1 VMYITADGDAT
12 DGETVLA
19 PMDALGY
26 QAYAEGATQGPASV
40 DSEDVQKAG
49 TIFTNTPDGRMRLVD
64 YLANVEKEI
73 AAEEAARKRDVAAV
87 RAQMARNFAFNK
99 AARAKMQKALLHKM
113 AVNAKKAKDDLH
125 KAMTFVQAK
134 FASAAALANK
144 RNKANKARSKALRK
158 VIRANKKEASQKL
171 KTKVKAQQK
180 SMAALKSA
188 MNARIDKTQ
197 KNVAINA
204 AQIKENAKAARKALE
219 SAVNKFDH
227 KVANAAAEA
236 KAGRSKLAQQLKD
249 QDKAIRE
256 MANNKLKVVMTKTAA
271 HFDRVRSKM
280 AEDRAHADAALKA
293 ASTQMTAS
301 MNAFTA
307 LNDKRFKQTVSDIA
321 AAKKEAKDR
330 VDAASTEFKSKILQ
344 LRATVNQQVAK
355 TNARISQL
363 SGVVEKNRLA
373 QAKVNANVEAE
384 MKRMVKVGNDRY
396 AEHLKKDQDL
406 KNLIDKNKAATD
418 ARLAAMSAQFSTE
431 LDAVRATMNK
441 NRAHASKMLA
451 KKTSALYDNI
461 AKSEKAQMEEN
472 KAMAKQTALA
482 KMDLEDSLREAKS
495 DFTNRLGK
503 LHSTIVAN
511 DKKFEKK
518 IDNLAGI
525 VRANAVKS
533 KKGREH
539 LASVMAANK
548 AELHKAVGD
557 AIHQGETRMM
567 AAEQKLKDMNAKTKA
582 SLNMRITSEITK
594 LSNRAKGQIEGL
606 RLQTKEARAAM
617 KKEMLFA
624 VRAAAE
630 EAKANLADAVKTM
643 KEEFTNAEAE
653 EAAAAKADAK
663 AREAIAAKIEFEKL
677 QSKRALDDAVKSME
691 RSLLSLKAETR
702 AKIKKTNTRVDAYG
716 AALSKEAKDVEA
728 LMATNMATLTQKISN
743 AEEKATAHISAA
755 DAASAAGYK
764 KALESIKSD
773 LADAKKK
780 SDGKFGKMYDTLAQT
795 RSEMEKKLA
804 GSVTEIN
811 DSIAKQAALA
821 DSRFSKTVKDIDAA
835 RAEAATQV
843 KDARKSFATSMAT
856 LTASVKAQEKRLL
869 GDVQVVS
876 GMVLDN
882 QAEQV
887 RINRRTEA
895 ELTRVMGLVN
905 DNATKSKKA
914 RGKIR
919 LLLDENKRAAHD
931 EVEALE
937 KLFDTKIGK
946 IRHKAAANSIEAA
959 MDLTG
964 ATEKMYGELA
974 SVQLKAAYDN
984 EQSAASIAKYEADAA
999 ANIADAKKNFNARLE
1014 QLGNVVVSNAKKI
1027 ESGFEVLTG
1036 VVRDEKSANEKELAL
1051 ISEQTAAF
1059 QKDMN
1064 GRIVK
1069 AIMKGEAAAKRVAER
1084 AQANLKGMKKGMLV
1098 EISERVEATADK
1110 LFATIQGDHQKIADN
1125 YLSLK
1130 AYAVTASGKLNDYVT
1145 KGKGKNL
1152 SSLGDLM
1159 TTIAS
1164 TANIPTVKAE
1174 GLGFGGDTIP
1184 SIFSNGKIS
1193 VLKKNKDGKI
1203 VEGKVS
1209 KINGLVNEYTG
1220 NTNAVRGRWPMG
1232 LGKYLLMKLEE
1243 SMLEKGVLQVDKV
1256 SEKSGNFVFLN
1267 GHAVGL
1273 SNKLN
1278 DFESLAVRMAAYEQ
1292 TLAKLTA
1299 ALSGKH
1305 KPTPPKKKIPY
1316 ASPPEWDGN

>member
-1 VMYITADGDAT
+1 
-12 DGETVLA
+12 
-19 PMDALGY
+19 
-26 QAYAEGATQGPASV
+26 
-40 DSEDVQKAG
+40 
-49 TIFTNTPDGRMRLVD
+49 
-64 YLANVEKEI
+64 
-73 AAEEAARKRDVAAV
+73 
-87 RAQMARNFAFNK
+87 
-99 AARAKMQKALLHKM
+99 
-113 AVNAKKAKDDLH
+113 
-125 KAMTFVQAK
+125 
-134 FASAAALANK
+134 
-144 RNKANKARSKALRK
+144 
-158 VIRANKKEASQKL
+158 
-171 KTKVKAQQK
+171 
-180 SMAALKSA
+180 
-188 MNARIDKTQ
+188 
-197 KNVAINA
+197 
-204 AQIKENAKAARKALE
+204 
-219 SAVNKFDH
+219 
-227 KVANAAAEA
+227 
-236 KAGRSKLAQQLKD
+236 
-249 QDKAIRE
+249 
-256 MANNKLKVVMTKTAA
+256 
-271 HFDRVRSKM
+271 
-280 AEDRAHADAALKA
+280 
-293 ASTQMTAS
+293 
-301 MNAFTA
+301 
-307 LNDKRFKQTVSDIA
+307 
-321 AAKKEAKDR
+321 
-330 VDAASTEFKSKILQ
+330 
-344 LRATVNQQVAK
+344 
-355 TNARISQL
+355 
-363 SGVVEKNRLA
+363 
-373 QAKVNANVEAE
+373 
-384 MKRMVKVGNDRY
+384 
-396 AEHLKKDQDL
+396 
-406 KNLIDKNKAATD
+406 
-418 ARLAAMSAQFSTE
+418 
-431 LDAVRATMNK
+431 
-441 NRAHASKMLA
+441 
-451 KKTSALYDNI
+451 
-461 AKSEKAQMEEN
+461 
-472 KAMAKQTALA
+472 
-482 KMDLEDSLREAKS
+482 
-495 DFTNRLGK
+495 
-503 LHSTIVAN
+503 
-511 DKKFEKK
+511 
-518 IDNLAGI
+518 
-525 VRANAVKS
+525 
-533 KKGREH
+533 
-539 LASVMAANK
+539 
-548 AELHKAVGD
+548 
-557 AIHQGETRMM
+557 
-567 AAEQKLKDMNAKTKA
+567 
-582 SLNMRITSEITK
+582 
-594 LSNRAKGQIEGL
+594 
-606 RLQTKEARAAM
+606 
-617 KKEMLFA
+617 
-624 VRAAAE
+624 
-630 EAKANLADAVKTM
+630 
-643 KEEFTNAEAE
+643 
-653 EAAAAKADAK
+653 
-663 AREAIAAKIEFEKL
+663 
-677 QSKRALDDAVKSME
+677 
-691 RSLLSLKAETR
+691 
-702 AKIKKTNTRVDAYG
+702 
-716 AALSKEAKDVEA
+716 
-728 LMATNMATLTQKISN
+728 
-743 AEEKATAHISAA
+743 
-755 DAASAAGYK
+755 
-764 KALESIKSD
+764 
-773 LADAKKK
+773 
-780 SDGKFGKMYDTLAQT
+780 
-795 RSEMEKKLA
+795 
-804 GSVTEIN
+804 
-811 DSIAKQAALA
+811 
-821 DSRFSKTVKDIDAA
+821 
-835 RAEAATQV
+835 
-843 KDARKSFATSMAT
+843 
-856 LTASVKAQEKRLL
+856 
-869 GDVQVVS
+869 
-876 GMVLDN
+876 MVLDN

-999 ANIADAKKNFNARLE
+999 ASIADAKTNFNARLE
-1014 QLGNVVVSNAKKI
+1014 QLGNVIVSNAKKI

-1036 VVRDEKSANEKELAL
+1036 VVREEKSANEKELAL

-1184 SIFSNGKIS
+1184 AIFSNEKIS